1 MTFKLE
7 SEERRISYKNSWRHQ
22 RTASVKALGWKGDI
36 PIGKTE
42 KCIVAGQWELQREE
56 PQLLLV
62 KQEKKKTTQG
72 LQSMV
77 GKIMRGGGATKEQIP
92 LMS

>member
-22 RTASVKALGWKGDI
+22 RTATVKALGWKGAI
-36 PIGKTE
+36 PIRKTE
-42 KCIVAGQWELQREE
+42 KCIVAGQWEQEREE

-62 KQEKKKTTQG
+62 KQEKEKIMQG
-72 LQSMV
+72 LQSIM

-92 LMS
+92 LLS

>member
-22 RTASVKALGWKGDI
+22 RTASVKALGWKGAI